1 MIKFLTINVED
12 KYRINKR
19 LIHKIISKL
28 KDELKFSIDSLTIN
42 FISAETILTINK
54 HYLNHHHTTD
64 IITFNYS
71 GDLLHLDGELFISI
85 EDSRNNSHI
94 YRCTH
99 DSELFRLITHGI
111 LHLMGY
117 DDRTMIQKRKMKK
130 IENLLVSKHE
140 AILNNDILIYDSKIN

>member
-1 MIKFLTINVED
+1 LVKFLTINAEN

-19 LIHKIISKL
+19 LVHKIISKF
-28 KDELKFSIDSLTIN
+28 KEELNFSIETLTIN
-42 FISAETILTINK
+42 FISADTILTINK

-71 GDLLHLDGELFISI
+71 GNQVHLDGELFISI

-94 YRCTH
+94 YGCTH
-99 DSELFRLITHGI
+99 DSELFRLIAHGI

-117 DDRTMIQKRKMKK
+117 DDITVSQKRKMKK
-130 IENLLVSKHE
+130 IENLLVTKHE
-140 AILNNDILIYDSKIN
+140 MILNNDTLIYDSKIN